1 MGRTIIC
8 SGTNHYCNM
17 GGQNCNMHAVERFI
31 IVTWVGRTVK
41 AAGKYHCKH
50 AGRSTSSSISVLY
63 QEWEEH
69 TVNVSGS
76 GKCYCK
82 HVGRSTSSITVSYQ
96 EREEHT
102 VNVSGKYLL

>member
-1 MGRTIIC
+1 M
-8 SGTNHYCNM
+8 
-17 GGQNCNMHAVERFI
+17 
-31 IVTWVGRTVK
+31 K

-50 AGRSTSSSISVLY
+50 VGRSTSSSTVSY